1 MSSEILASYTFKQ
14 LKAWWIITIN
24 FVIIFL
30 QCKFS
35 VFQSLDTLFC
45 VCLCKIFWLI
55 NLNLK
60 CGRLPHRYVIV
71 LQSPQYIFEH
81 SNINPRKKKKIL
93 CISYFCKISSV
104 FRSFEIYCDATYLSF
119 VFADVSFS
127 LLIWIGNAG
136 VSPTAIA
143 VQSPYV
149 AQVQLL
155 RDKLD
160 EFPEAAG
167 TEVATIDSFQGR
179 EADAVILSMV
189 WSKSNLLIHHFQQ
202 ISGW

>member
-1 MSSEILASYTFKQ
+1 M
-14 LKAWWIITIN
+14 
-24 FVIIFL
+24 
-30 QCKFS
+30 
-35 VFQSLDTLFC
+35 
-45 VCLCKIFWLI
+45 
-55 NLNLK
+55 
-60 CGRLPHRYVIV
+60 
-71 LQSPQYIFEH
+71 
-81 SNINPRKKKKIL
+81 
-93 CISYFCKISSV
+93 
-104 FRSFEIYCDATYLSF
+104 
-119 VFADVSFS
+119 FADVSFS